1 MLPSPKGSRLPFS
14 LKISREYNQ
23 PVDKSAAMSVS
34 AKLELKQPNANI
46 QEAAKG
52 NRVSLT
58 RAETP
63 VRSAVV
69 YAADRNRIR
78 IGCECRSSGR
88 L

>member
-23 PVDKSAAMSVS
+23 PVDKSAAMSVW
-34 AKLELKQPNANI
+34 AKLELKRPNANI
-46 QEAAKG
+46 QEAAKR

-58 RAETP
+58 RADRVAIQTP

-69 YAADRNRIR
+69 YVP
-78 IGCECRSSGR
+78 RSAQISLQNG
-88 L
+88 